1 MFDTVVIATDG
12 SGSAERAVEAALDL
26 AARFD
31 ATVHGLYV
39 VDTGEVETTPEEV
52 REALERA
59 LATTG
64 GRALSFILEAADA
77 EADEELVTAVR
88 EGDPADEISKY
99 ATEHDADVIVSGT
112 RGRHGEH
119 GFLLG
124 SVAEELIR
132 EAPMPVL
139 TVRQL
144 EGEPNPEREDV

>member
-1 MFDTVVIATDG
+1 MFDTVVVATDG

-26 AARFD
+26 AERFD

-39 VDTGEVETTPEEV
+39 VDESEVEATPEEV
-52 REALERA
+52 RDALERA

-64 GRALSFILEAADA
+64 GRALKFIREAAAA
-77 EADEELVTAVR
+77 EGDEELVTAVR
-88 EGDPADEISKY
+88 QGDPATEICQY
-99 ATEHDADVIVSGT
+99 ATEHDADVIATGT

-124 SVAEELIR
+124 SVAEAIVRRAE
-132 EAPMPVL
+132 MPVL

-144 EGEPNPEREDV
+144 DGEANPERTEV